1 MTSERRN
8 GRAIMAIQTT
18 TGIELFGDD
27 LGIVV
32 VAGLTRK
39 VRIVKSVVLEG
50 FAALDADGRA
60 RRLAEAV
67 RVHRISGS
75 NVHLALPGNSGTLRP
90 MDIPA
95 AASNAPENVVA
106 LQLESISP
114 WPVEDIWWAVGFASG
129 RPSGSG
135 KTKAPM
141 RKAMVSIIPADVARP
156 WVELFQRAG
165 LPLAGLSLAPAAW
178 AEGLTRL
185 FGSDRPAMSVA
196 VFPDRIE
203 GVLIVGDR
211 TAVVTETMPR
221 PVDAPTRSTLVARAV
236 AGLIRGARVE
246 DPDSVRLVARGPIP
260 EDFEPLA
267 LATLPVEKAPAGV
280 GYFGALSVALA
291 GRGRGSNLIPPA
303 DREGRNVV
311 RLVPTIALAA
321 CLLIAVTALVVREPY
336 QYMRY
341 GERLDAEI
349 ARLAPLVDG
358 VIAEDSELLAA
369 SEEYATLNAVL
380 VPDRNLEALAWL
392 AGSMP
397 IDTWITS
404 YSNQNGVLT
413 VSGYSSRTS
422 DFQLLLEE
430 SDRFDAVE
438 LASAVTR
445 DPAGRERFTIRMN
458 VAGAS

>member
-1 MTSERRN
+1 
-8 GRAIMAIQTT
+8 
-18 TGIELFGDD
+18 
-27 LGIVV
+27 
-32 VAGLTRK
+32 
-39 VRIVKSVVLEG
+39 
-50 FAALDADGRA
+50 
-60 RRLAEAV
+60 
-67 RVHRISGS
+67 
-75 NVHLALPGNSGTLRP
+75 
-90 MDIPA
+90 
-95 AASNAPENVVA
+95 
-106 LQLESISP
+106 
-114 WPVEDIWWAVGFASG
+114 
-129 RPSGSG
+129 
-135 KTKAPM
+135 
-141 RKAMVSIIPADVARP
+141 
-156 WVELFQRAG
+156 
-165 LPLAGLSLAPAAW
+165 
-178 AEGLTRL
+178 
-185 FGSDRPAMSVA
+185 
-196 VFPDRIE
+196 
-203 GVLIVGDR
+203 
-211 TAVVTETMPR
+211 
-221 PVDAPTRSTLVARAV
+221 
-236 AGLIRGARVE
+236 
-246 DPDSVRLVARGPIP
+246 
-260 EDFEPLA
+260 
-267 LATLPVEKAPAGV
+267 
-280 GYFGALSVALA
+280 
-291 GRGRGSNLIPPA
+291 
-303 DREGRNVV
+303 V

-458 VAGAS
+458 VVGAS